1 MSRATLF
8 AIGVA
13 VAFGI
18 GAVPAMAQDA
28 AKGEKI
34 FKRCTACHT
43 VEAGGRNKVGPNLN
57 GIFGRK
63 IASLESYKG
72 YSKAFKKSDIV
83 WDEEKI
89 NGFLEAP
96 RKYIPKTK
104 MSFSGLRKAVD
115 RENVIAYLKD
125 ATK

>member
-13 VAFGI
+13 MAFGI

-63 IASLESYKG
+63 IASFESYRG
-72 YSKAFKKSDIV
+72 YSKAFKESDIV
-83 WDEEKI
+83 WDEE
-89 NGFLEAP
+89 NLDGFVEAP

-104 MSFSGLRKAVD
+104 MSFAGLRKAED
-115 RENVIAYLKD
+115 RENLIAYLME

>member
-13 VAFGI
+13 MAFGI

-63 IASLESYKG
+63 IASVESYKR
-72 YSKAFKKSDIV
+72 YSKAFKGSDIV
-83 WDEEKI
+83 WDEATLD
-89 NGFLEAP
+89 GFVEAP
-96 RKYIPKTK
+96 KKFIPKTK
-104 MSFSGLRKAVD
+104 MSFGGLRKPAD
-115 RENVIAYLKD
+115 RANLLAYLKE

>member
-1 MSRATLF
+1 MSRATLV
-8 AIGVA
+8 AIGVTIALGFAAAPA
-13 VAFGI
+13 V
-18 GAVPAMAQDA
+18 AQDA

-43 VEAGGRNKVGPNLN
+43 VEAGGKNKVGPNLN

-63 IASLESYKG
+63 IASFESYRG
-72 YSKAFKKSDIV
+72 YSKAFKASDIV

-89 NGFLEAP
+89 NAFVTAP
-96 RKYIPKTK
+96 RKFIPKTK
-104 MSFSGLRKAVD
+104 MIFSGLRKAED
-115 RENVIAYLKD
+115 REDLIEYLKE

>member
-8 AIGVA
+8 AIGATIALGFAAAPA
-13 VAFGI
+13 V
-18 GAVPAMAQDA
+18 AQDA
-28 AKGEKI
+28 AKGEKT

-43 VEAGGRNKVGPNLN
+43 VDAGGKNKVGPNLN

-63 IASLESYKG
+63 IASVESYK

-83 WDEEKI
+83 WDEETI
-89 NGFLEAP
+89 SGFLEAP

-104 MSFSGLRKAVD
+104 MSFSGLRKAED
-115 RENVIAYLKD
+115 RENLIAYLKD

>member
-8 AIGVA
+8 AIGATIVL
-13 VAFGI
+13 GL
-18 GAVPAMAQDA
+18 GAAPALAQDA

-34 FKRCTACHT
+34 FKRCTSCHT

-63 IASLESYKG
+63 IASVEGYR
-72 YSKAFKKSDIV
+72 YSKAFKASDIV
-83 WDEEKI
+83 WDEEKMD
-89 NGFLEAP
+89 GFVEAP
-96 RKYIPKTK
+96 KKFIPKTK
-104 MSFSGLRKAVD
+104 MSFAGLRKEAD
-115 RENVIAYLKD
+115 RANLIAYLKE

>member
-13 VAFGI
+13 MAFGI

-63 IASLESYKG
+63 IASVESYKR
-72 YSKAFKKSDIV
+72 YSKAFKGSDIV
-83 WDEEKI
+83 WDEETLD
-89 NGFLEAP
+89 GFVEAP
-96 RKYIPKTK
+96 KKFIPKTK
-104 MSFSGLRKAVD
+104 MSFGGLRKPAD
-115 RENVIAYLKD
+115 RANLLAYLKE

>member
-1 MSRATLF
+1 MSKATLF
-8 AIGVA
+8 AIGVTIALGFAAAPA
-13 VAFGI
+13 V
-18 GAVPAMAQDA
+18 AQDA

-63 IASLESYKG
+63 IASFESYRG
-72 YSKAFKKSDIV
+72 YSKAFKDSDIV
-83 WDEEKI
+83 WDEGNI
-89 NGFLEAP
+89 NGFVEAP
-96 RKYIPKTK
+96 RKFIPKTK
-104 MSFSGLRKAVD
+104 MSFAGLRKAED
-115 RENVIAYLKD
+115 RENLIAYLKE

>member
-13 VAFGI
+13 MAFGI

-63 IASLESYKG
+63 IASVESYKR
-72 YSKAFKKSDIV
+72 YSKAFKASDIV
-83 WDEEKI
+83 WDEEKLD
-89 NGFLEAP
+89 GFVEAP
-96 RKYIPKTK
+96 KKYIPKTK
-104 MSFSGLRKAVD
+104 MSFAGLRKPAD
-115 RENVIAYLKD
+115 RANLIAYLKE

>member
-13 VAFGI
+13 MAFGI

-63 IASLESYKG
+63 IASLESYKR
-72 YSKAFKKSDIV
+72 YSKAFKGSDIV
-83 WDEEKI
+83 WDEETLD
-89 NGFLEAP
+89 GFVEAP
-96 RKYIPKTK
+96 RKFIPKTK
-104 MSFSGLRKAVD
+104 MSFGGLRKPAD
-115 RENVIAYLKD
+115 RANLLAYLKE

>member
-8 AIGVA
+8 AIGA
-13 VAFGI
+13 TMLLGFG
-18 GAVPAMAQDA
+18 AAPALAQDA

-34 FKRCTACHT
+34 FKRCAVCHT

-63 IASLESYKG
+63 IAAVEG
-72 YSKAFKKSDIV
+72 FRYSKAFKASDIV
-83 WDEEKI
+83 WDDEQLD
-89 NGFLEAP
+89 GFFEAP
-96 RKYIPKTK
+96 RKFIKKTK
-104 MSFSGLRKAVD
+104 MSFAGLRKEAD
-115 RENVIAYLKD
+115 RENVIAYLKE